1 MIAAGGVLILLS
13 DFVYKWWLSS
23 TIKPDKSLMFLLLLY
38 FCIQLSWARY
48 GSIINGIGCVK
59 LQFYITMIEAFVH
72 IPLAL
77 LLGTYCGV
85 KGVIISLIISTFA
98 NTIWPKIQI
107 KNIFLGKRSIWVK

>member
-77 LLGTYCGV
+77 
-85 KGVIISLIISTFA
+85 SLIISSFA

-107 KNIFLGKRSIWVK
+107 NNIFLGNRSIWVM

>member
-1 MIAAGGVLILLS
+1 MLPYLAHDNWMQKYNNRRNIYDLSGLIVDDNHHLYTKSDNKIKTPPAA
-13 DFVYKWWLSS
+13 
-23 TIKPDKSLMFLLLLY
+23 
-38 FCIQLSWARY
+38 
-48 GSIINGIGCVK
+48 IIIYEMNCS
-59 LQFYITMIEAFVH
+59 FFN

-77 LLGTYCGV
+77 LLGTYWGV

>member
-1 MIAAGGVLILLS
+1 
-13 DFVYKWWLSS
+13 
-23 TIKPDKSLMFLLLLY
+23 MFLLLLY

-77 LLGTYCGV
+77 LLGTYWGA

-107 KNIFLGKRSIWVK
+107 KNIFRKTKYMGKVNSITKLEIAIFVFSL